1 MHSKFFE
8 KYKDSLENVYSS
20 RRNASLGCAPA
31 SSIPKSNA
39 KLVFGVSTAK
49 GML

>member
-39 KLVFGVSTAK
+39 KFGVSTAK